1 MERPKIV
8 SRDEWLVERRQ
19 HLANEKRLTRL
30 HEQLAAERRRLPWV
44 RVEKSYAFEGPD
56 GRESLAGLFDGR
68 SQLIVNHFMFGP
80 SWRQGCPGCS
90 FGADNIEGGLVH
102 LLQKDVAYVAVSR
115 APLAE
120 IQAFQKRM
128 GWSFKWVSSEGSD
141 FNYDFHVSFTPEE
154 LASGRVFYNFA
165 EQSAH
170 SDELPGFSVFAKGPE
185 GEIFHTYSAFGRG
198 GEGILATYTLLDMTP
213 RGRDERG
220 PNGDMT
226 DWLRHHDRYEPAARP

>member
-19 HLANEKRLTRL
+19 HLANEKRVTRL

-56 GRESLAGLFDGR
+56 GRESLADLFGGR

-80 SWRQGCPGCS
+80 SWKQGCPGCS

-102 LLQKDVAYVAVSR
+102 LAQKDVAYVAVSR

-128 GWSFKWVSSEGSD
+128 GWSFKWVSSAGSD
-141 FNYDFHVSFTPEE
+141 FNFDFHVSFTPEE
-154 LASGRVFYNFA
+154 LASGRVFYNFE
-165 EQSAH
+165 EQTAN
-170 SDELPGFSVFAKGPE
+170 SDELPGFSVFAKSEE

-226 DWLRHHDRYEPAARP
+226 DWLRHHDRYEARAR